1 MARSSPM
8 IAALLRSLDEHQ
20 LRALDTPEERID
32 AIERRLDDMLP
43 KIVKVLDL
51 LHKEQQAISQRL
63 NRMETES

>member
-1 MARSSPM
+1 M
-8 IAALLRSLDEHQ
+8 IAALLRSLDEQ
-20 LRALDTPEERID
+20 QPRAALETREERID

-51 LHKEQQAISQRL
+51 FNKEQQAMNQRL